1 MLASM
6 RAELLVL
13 RKWPAAWGLLLV
25 TPALV
30 LLSDYIGEFISYL
43 NLTPADYA
51 TLGTPS
57 QALGSLT
64 LSQFNIIAVMQFNF
78 SGTAP
83 FIVLG
88 AVMAGG
94 DWSRGT
100 IATSLL
106 QRPGRARTF
115 AGQALALVV
124 AITGSVLATFAVAAG
139 ACYAI
144 KAIEGNAVNPFLAT
158 LPPALVIAESVGAAL
173 FVTLTYGMV
182 GLLLGTVCRSGAGA
196 ISVALLWTLII
207 EDTLYNLALD
217 YPNGI
222 LRIISDLTPGAAAT
236 VVTGPFGDPGGGAD
250 SQNYPTMTM
259 TQAVLTLAVYL
270 VLAFALAVIVLKRR
284 DAVTG
289 PSRRRR
295 LPRLRRIH
303 RGLAAPA
310 SGPGRIAAR
319 LRLRPHPQPQPQI
332 VAGGTL
338 VSLRAELL
346 VMSKRPAIW
355 ALVLFLPADM
365 LLNSYFSPYL
375 LFATANTG
383 VSLGVS
389 GPLVLTTMMPGH
401 YLAAAL
407 NGAFGESVGDVYGG
421 VAFMLLGA
429 LIGGSDWGRGT
440 VKTAALQGPSRLR
453 AFAGQVLSVGVAV
466 AVSIALTFILA
477 AVASAIVALHQTGAL
492 VPAGSPFPV
501 FGHLAEA
508 LAAALALGLAYAAV
522 GLTLGIWLR
531 SATAGI
537 GAVLLWAIVVQPS
550 LEYFAP
556 QLGGVMLHLYD
567 ILPNAAT
574 NTVINLDGNPNLALY
589 GENFAIAQVAPA
601 LAFLTLGLYAAVF
614 LAIPALITRRRDLA

>member
-30 LLSDYIGEFISYL
+30 LLSDYIAEFISYL
-43 NLTPADYA
+43 NLTPAEYA
-51 TLGTPS
+51 TYGTPS

-100 IATSLL
+100 ITTALL
-106 QRPGRARTF
+106 QRPGRGRTF
-115 AGQALALVV
+115 AGQALALAV
-124 AITGSVLATFAVAAG
+124 AIAGSVLATFAVAAA

-144 KAIEGNAVNPFLAT
+144 KGIEGNGINPFLAAM
-158 LPPALVIAESVGAAL
+158 PPALVIAESVGAAL
-173 FVTLTYGMV
+173 FVALTYGML

-196 ISVALLWTLII
+196 ISAALLWTLII
-207 EDTLYNLALD
+207 EGTLYNLALD

-222 LRIISDLTPGAAAT
+222 LRIVSDLTPGAAAT

-250 SQNYPTMTM
+250 SQNYPAVTMT
-259 TQAVLTLAVYL
+259 TAVVTLAVYL
-270 VLAFALAVIVLKRR
+270 TVTAALTVIVLKRR
-284 DAVTG
+284 DAVTA

-295 LPRLRRIH
+295 LRR
-303 RGLAAPA
+303 GPTAPA
-310 SGPGRIAAR
+310 PGPDRIAAR
-319 LRLRPHPQPQPQI
+319 PRPQTA
-332 VAGGTL
+332 AGGTL

-389 GPLVLTTMMPGH
+389 PPLVLTTMMPGQ

-407 NGAFGESVGDVYGG
+407 NGAFGGSIGNVYGG

-440 VKTAALQGPSRLR
+440 IKTALLQGPSRLR
-453 AFAGQVLSVGVAV
+453 GFAGQALAV
-466 AVSIALTFILA
+466 ALAVAASIALTFILA
-477 AVASAIVALHQTGAL
+477 AVASVIVAFHQTGSL
-492 VPAGSPFPV
+492 DPAGSPFPV
-501 FGHLAEA
+501 FGYLAEA

-531 SATAGI
+531 SAAAGI
-537 GAVLLWAIVVQPS
+537 GAVLLWAVVVQPS
-550 LEYFAP
+550 LEFFAP
-556 QLGGVMLHLYD
+556 QLRGVMLQLYEV
-567 ILPNAAT
+567 LPNAAT
-574 NTVINLDGNPNLALY
+574 NTVINLDGNPNFALY
-589 GENFAIAQVAPA
+589 GENFPIAQVAPA

-614 LAIPALITRRRDLA
+614 LAIPALITRRRDIV

>member
-30 LLSDYIGEFISYL
+30 LLSDYIAEFISYL

-51 TLGTPS
+51 TYGTPS

-100 IATSLL
+100 IATALL
-106 QRPGRARTF
+106 QTPGRARTF
-115 AGQALALVV
+115 AGQVVALVV
-124 AITGSVLATFAVAAG
+124 AITGSVLATFAVAAA
-139 ACYAI
+139 ACSVI
-144 KAIEGNAVNPFLAT
+144 KGVEGNGINPFLAVM
-158 LPPALVIAESVGAAL
+158 PPALVVAESVGAAL
-173 FVTLTYGMV
+173 FVALTYGML
-182 GLLLGTVCRSGAGA
+182 GLFLGTVCRSGAGA
-196 ISVALLWTLII
+196 ISAALLWTLII
-207 EDTLYNLALD
+207 EGTLFNLALD
-217 YPNGI
+217 YPHGI
-222 LRIISDLTPGAAAT
+222 LRTISDLTPGAAAT

-250 SQNYPTMTM
+250 SQNYPAVTMTM
-259 TQAVLTLAVYL
+259 AVVTLAVYMA
-270 VLAFALAVIVLKRR
+270 VALALTVIVLKRR
-284 DAVTG
+284 DAVTA

-295 LPRLRRIH
+295 LRR
-303 RGLAAPA
+303 RPTAPA
-310 SGPGRIAAR
+310 SGPDRVTAR
-319 LRLRPHPQPQPQI
+319 PRPQMA
-332 VAGGTL
+332 AGGTL

-346 VMSKRPAIW
+346 VMSKRPASW
-355 ALVLFLPADM
+355 ALVLFLPVDM

-389 GPLVLTTMMPGH
+389 APLVLTTMMPGQ

-407 NGAFGESVGDVYGG
+407 NGAFSGSIGDVYGG

-440 VKTAALQGPSRLR
+440 VKTALLQGPSRLR
-453 AFAGQVLSVGVAV
+453 AFAGQAVAV
-466 AVSIALTFILA
+466 AIAVAASVALTFILA
-477 AVASAIVALHQTGAL
+477 AVASAIVALHQTGSL
-492 VPAGSPFPV
+492 DPPASPFPA

-537 GAVLLWAIVVQPS
+537 GAVLLWAVVVQPS
-550 LEYFAP
+550 LEFFAP
-556 QLGGVMLHLYD
+556 QLRGVMLHLYE

-589 GENFAIAQVAPA
+589 GSNFLIAQVAPA
-601 LAFLTLGLYAAVF
+601 LAFLTLGLYAAIF
-614 LAIPALITRRRDLA
+614 LAIPALITRRRDIV

>member
-30 LLSDYIGEFISYL
+30 LLSDYIAEFISYL
-43 NLTPADYA
+43 NLTPAEYA
-51 TLGTPS
+51 TYGTPS

-100 IATSLL
+100 ITTALL
-106 QRPGRARTF
+106 QRPGRAGTF
-115 AGQALALVV
+115 AGQALALAV
-124 AITGSVLATFAVAAG
+124 AIAGSVLATFAVAAA

-144 KAIEGNAVNPFLAT
+144 KGVEGNGVNPFLAAM
-158 LPPALVIAESVGAAL
+158 PPALVIAESVGAAL
-173 FVTLTYGMV
+173 FVALTYGTL

-196 ISVALLWTLII
+196 ISAALLWTLII
-207 EDTLYNLALD
+207 EGTLYNLALD
-217 YPNGI
+217 YPHGI
-222 LRIISDLTPGAAAT
+222 LRMVSDLTPGAAAT

-250 SQNYPTMTM
+250 SQNYPAVTMTM
-259 TQAVLTLAVYL
+259 AVVTLAVYL
-270 VLAFALAVIVLKRR
+270 TVAFALTVIVLKRR
-284 DAVTG
+284 DAVTA

-295 LPRLRRIH
+295 LRR
-303 RGLAAPA
+303 RATAPA
-310 SGPGRIAAR
+310 SGPDRIAAR
-319 LRLRPHPQPQPQI
+319 PRPQTA
-332 VAGGTL
+332 AGGTL

-389 GPLVLTTMMPGH
+389 PPLVLSTMMPGQ

-407 NGAFGESVGDVYGG
+407 NGAFSGSIGNVYGG

-440 VKTAALQGPSRLR
+440 IKTALLQGPSRLR
-453 AFAGQVLSVGVAV
+453 GFAGQALAV
-466 AVSIALTFILA
+466 AIAVAASIALTFILA
-477 AVASAIVALHQTGAL
+477 AVASVIVALHQTGSL
-492 VPAGSPFPV
+492 DPAGSPFPV
-501 FGHLAEA
+501 FGHLAQA

-531 SATAGI
+531 SAAAGI
-537 GAVLLWAIVVQPS
+537 GAVLLWAVVVQPS
-550 LEYFAP
+550 LEFFAP
-556 QLGGVMLHLYD
+556 QLRGVMLQLYEV
-567 ILPNAAT
+567 LPNAAT

-589 GENFAIAQVAPA
+589 GENFPIAQVAPA

-614 LAIPALITRRRDLA
+614 LAIPALITRRRDVV

>member
-30 LLSDYIGEFISYL
+30 LLSDYIAEFISYL
-43 NLTPADYA
+43 NLTPAEYA
-51 TLGTPS
+51 TFGTPG

-100 IATSLL
+100 ITTALL

-124 AITGSVLATFAVAAG
+124 AVTASVLATFAVAAA
-139 ACYAI
+139 ACWVI
-144 KAIEGNAVNPFLAT
+144 KAIEGNGVNPFLAAM
-158 LPPALVIAESVGAAL
+158 PPALVIAESVGAAL
-173 FVTLTYGMV
+173 FVALTYGML
-182 GLLLGTVCRSGAGA
+182 GLFLGTVCRSGAGA
-196 ISVALLWTLII
+196 ISAALAWTLII
-207 EDTLYNLALD
+207 EGTLFNLALD
-217 YPNGI
+217 YPHGI

-250 SQNYPTMTM
+250 SQNYPAVTM
-259 TQAVLTLAVYL
+259 TQAVVTLAVYL
-270 VLAFALAVIVLKRR
+270 AVAIAATVIVLKRR
-284 DAVTG
+284 DAVTA

-295 LPRLRRIH
+295 LRR
-303 RGLAAPA
+303 RPTAPA
-310 SGPGRIAAR
+310 SGPDRVTARPRPQTAAS
-319 LRLRPHPQPQPQI
+319 
-332 VAGGTL
+332 GTL

-355 ALVLFLPADM
+355 ALVLFLPVDM

-383 VSLGVS
+383 VSLDVS
-389 GPLVLTTMMPGH
+389 APLVLTTMMPGQ

-407 NGAFGESVGDVYGG
+407 NGAFGESIGNVYGG

-440 VKTAALQGPSRLR
+440 VKTAVLQGPSRLR
-453 AFAGQVLSVGVAV
+453 AFAGQALAV
-466 AVSIALTFILA
+466 AIAVAASIALTFILA
-477 AVASAIVALHQTGAL
+477 AVASVIVALQQTGSL
-492 VPAGSPFPV
+492 DPAGSPFPA

-537 GAVLLWAIVVQPS
+537 GAVLLWAVVVQPS
-550 LEYFAP
+550 LEFFAP
-556 QLGGVMLHLYD
+556 QLRGVILQLYE
-567 ILPNAAT
+567 ILPSAAT
-574 NTVINLDGNPNLALY
+574 NTVVNLDGNPNLALY
-589 GENFAIAQVAPA
+589 GSNFPIAQVAPA

-614 LAIPALITRRRDLA
+614 LAIPALITRRRDIV